1 MVKKDNERINHF
13 SIRKL
18 SIGAASVLLS
28 TTLYFG
34 VNISNS
40 TVHAAEETTNTSTI
54 PVTDNTNPAKESSIE
69 PTSQLEQTTQ
79 DQNNKS
85 TLIQQKNV
93 STEKV
98 ENKVNQDNTSVKKE
112 VTKPSANIIYAGS
125 TQNVQVN
132 GWFKVEVN
140 SGTLTNIPQGSSYQ
154 IAIGQNLPLNY
165 NRLDINIPKFSVTN
179 NGEGVFDVTADGDYT
194 NASFDIIAS
203 MSYIEPISANKTI
216 TLPVTIT
223 HNGQTTNLDT
233 QVNITPE
240 PKKTE
245 SEAHP
250 LIYYKCFGLNPQ
262 TNRISWGVY
271 VNYNE
276 EELKDVDIS
285 AVFNGDQQ
293 LVKDSIAVYAP
304 TQDELGDGINTE
316 KYPDNTYNYDL
327 SAQMQKESTST
338 SVKLQQAGP
347 FVVDGKNYSKQ
358 PLYIYFQT
366 QLPSSANVSSGEGL
380 SKYSSVLNLKASGI
394 AVHTPPTSPAASGNG
409 GQADGENIPVAVSET
424 KSINETINYL
434 YEGTNKTAAPQY
446 KAVPIT
452 FTRTGEKNVVTGK
465 VTWGKWSAD
474 ESFKAVTSPT
484 IKGYTADKKVIAS
497 QSVNPDSKD
506 LVFDVYYTKNA
517 PTKVSETRTINETI
531 NYLYEGTNK
540 TAAPQYKAVPITFTR
555 TGEKDAV
562 TDKVTW
568 GKWSADESFKA
579 VTSPTIKGYTV
590 DKKVVTSQSVNPDSK
605 DLEFDVYYTKN
616 APTKVS
622 ESRTINEII
631 NYLYE
636 GTNKTA
642 APQYK
647 AVPITFTR
655 TGEKDAVTG
664 KVTWGKWSADEN
676 FKAVTSPTLKGYTAD
691 KKVIASQSVNP
702 DSKDLVFNVYYS
714 KNEQTSGTV
723 LLQDDD
729 VINETI
735 KYIYADS
742 GLQAAPTYKNAI
754 GFTREGISNGKTT
767 TWKTWSPENR
777 TFEAV
782 TSPNIAGYTVSK
794 KVVNAIAVKPGDKDI
809 EVTIYYT
816 PIPDPTPVPNPE
828 PTPQPH
834 PQPTPTSSSNP
845 GPTPDVSQPHAAITS
860 EENTKVIVK
869 QPNKSQ
875 VIAIT
880 TGDSDKKDIATQVQG
895 QKNETLPQTG
905 SQRNE
910 LGLIGLG
917 ISLVAT
923 MLSLIGFNKKKEH

>member
-1 MVKKDNERINHF
+1 MEKKDNERINHF

-28 TTLYFG
+28 TSLYFG

-40 TVHAAEETTNTSTI
+40 TVHAAEETTNTSTS
-54 PVTDNTNPAKESSIE
+54 PVADNTKPAKESSTE
-69 PTSQLEQTTQ
+69 SASQLEQTTQ

-203 MSYIEPISANKTI
+203 MSYTEPASANKTI

-285 AVFNGDQQ
+285 AIFNGDQQ

-327 SAQMQKESTST
+327 SAQMQKESTPT

-424 KSINETINYL
+424 K
-434 YEGTNKTAAPQY
+434 
-446 KAVPIT
+446 
-452 FTRTGEKNVVTGK
+452 
-465 VTWGKWSAD
+465 
-474 ESFKAVTSPT
+474 
-484 IKGYTADKKVIAS
+484 
-497 QSVNPDSKD
+497 
-506 LVFDVYYTKNA
+506 
-517 PTKVSETRTINETI
+517 TINETI

-540 TAAPQYKAVPITFTR
+540 LAAPQYKAVPITFKR
-555 TGEKDAV
+555 TGEKNV
-562 TDKVTW
+562 
-568 GKWSADESFKA
+568 
-579 VTSPTIKGYTV
+579 
-590 DKKVVTSQSVNPDSK
+590 
-605 DLEFDVYYTKN
+605 
-616 APTKVS
+616 
-622 ESRTINEII
+622 
-631 NYLYE
+631 
-636 GTNKTA
+636 
-642 APQYK
+642 
-647 AVPITFTR
+647 
-655 TGEKDAVTG
+655 VTG

-676 FKAVTSPTLKGYTAD
+676 FKAVTSPTIKGYTAD

-767 TWKTWSPENR
+767 TWKTWNPENG

-794 KVVNAIAVKPGDKDI
+794 KVVNAMAVKPGDKDI
-809 EVTIYYT
+809 EITVYYT
-816 PIPDPTPVPNPE
+816 PIPSPTPTPDPTPDPDPD

-834 PQPTPTSSSNP
+834 PQPTPTPSPNP
-845 GPTPDVSQPHAAITS
+845 DPTPDVPQPHAAITS
-860 EENTKVIVK
+860 EENTRVIVK
-869 QPNKSQ
+869 HPNKSQ

-880 TGDSDKKDIATQVQG
+880 TGHSDKKDIATQVQG
-895 QKNETLPQTG
+895 QEKEALPQTG

-923 MLSLIGFNKKKEH
+923 MLSLVGFNEKKEH

>member
-1 MVKKDNERINHF
+1 MARKDNERINHF

-40 TVHAAEETTNTSTI
+40 TVHAAEETTSTSTI
-54 PVTDNTNPAKESSIE
+54 PVTDNTKPAKESS
-69 PTSQLEQTTQ
+69 TKSASQLEPTTQ
-79 DQNNKS
+79 DQNNTS
-85 TLIQQKNV
+85 TLIQQKNA
-93 STEKV
+93 SPEKV
-98 ENKVNQDNTSVKKE
+98 ENKVSQDNTSVKKE

-179 NGEGVFDVTADGDYT
+179 NGEGIFDVTADGDYT

-203 MSYIEPISANKTI
+203 MSYKEPISANKTI

-262 TNRISWGVY
+262 TKRISWGVY

-276 EELKDVDIS
+276 EELKDVDVS
-285 AVFNGDQQ
+285 AIFNGDQQ

-327 SAQMQKESTST
+327 SAQMQKESTPT

-424 KSINETINYL
+424 K
-434 YEGTNKTAAPQY
+434 
-446 KAVPIT
+446 
-452 FTRTGEKNVVTGK
+452 
-465 VTWGKWSAD
+465 
-474 ESFKAVTSPT
+474 
-484 IKGYTADKKVIAS
+484 
-497 QSVNPDSKD
+497 
-506 LVFDVYYTKNA
+506 
-517 PTKVSETRTINETI
+517 TINETI

-540 TAAPQYKAVPITFTR
+540 TVAPQYKAVPITFKR

-579 VTSPTIKGYTV
+579 VTSPTI
-590 DKKVVTSQSVNPDSK
+590 
-605 DLEFDVYYTKN
+605 
-616 APTKVS
+616 
-622 ESRTINEII
+622 
-631 NYLYE
+631 
-636 GTNKTA
+636 
-642 APQYK
+642 
-647 AVPITFTR
+647 
-655 TGEKDAVTG
+655 
-664 KVTWGKWSADEN
+664 
-676 FKAVTSPTLKGYTAD
+676 KGYTAD

-767 TWKTWSPENR
+767 TWKTWNPENG
-777 TFEAV
+777 TFEAI

-794 KVVNAIAVKPGDKDI
+794 KVVNAMAVKPGDKDI
-809 EVTIYYT
+809 EITVYYT
-816 PIPDPTPVPNPE
+816 PIPSPTPTPDPTPVPDPD

-834 PQPTPTSSSNP
+834 PQPTPTPSPNP
-845 GPTPDVSQPHAAITS
+845 DLTPDVPQPHAAITS
-860 EENTKVIVK
+860 EENTRVIVK

-880 TGDSDKKDIATQVQG
+880 TGHSDKKDIATQVQG
-895 QKNETLPQTG
+895 QKKETLPQTG

-923 MLSLIGFNKKKEH
+923 MLSLVGFNKKKEH

>member
-1 MVKKDNERINHF
+1 MEKKDNERINHF

-40 TVHAAEETTNTSTI
+40 TVHAAEETTNTSTS
-54 PVTDNTNPAKESSIE
+54 PVADNTKPAKESSTE
-69 PTSQLEQTTQ
+69 SASQLEQTTQ

-179 NGEGVFDVTADGDYT
+179 NGEGVFDVTSDGDYT

-203 MSYIEPISANKTI
+203 MSYKEPISANKTI

-262 TNRISWGVY
+262 TKRISWGVY

-276 EELKDVDIS
+276 EELKDVDVS
-285 AVFNGDQQ
+285 AIFNGDQQ

-327 SAQMQKESTST
+327 SAQMQKESTPT

-424 KSINETINYL
+424 KTINETINYL
-434 YEGTNKTAAPQY
+434 YEGTNKLAAPQY

-452 FTRTGEKNVVTGK
+452 FKRTGEKNVVTGK

-579 VTSPTIKGYTV
+579 VTSPTIKGYT
-590 DKKVVTSQSVNPDSK
+590 
-605 DLEFDVYYTKN
+605 
-616 APTKVS
+616 
-622 ESRTINEII
+622 
-631 NYLYE
+631 
-636 GTNKTA
+636 
-642 APQYK
+642 
-647 AVPITFTR
+647 
-655 TGEKDAVTG
+655 
-664 KVTWGKWSADEN
+664 
-676 FKAVTSPTLKGYTAD
+676 AD

-767 TWKTWSPENR
+767 TWKTWNPENG

-794 KVVNAIAVKPGDKDI
+794 KIVNAIAVKPGDKDI
-809 EVTIYYT
+809 EITVYYT
-816 PIPDPTPVPNPE
+816 PIPSPTPTPDPTPVPDPDPV

-834 PQPTPTSSSNP
+834 PQPTPTPSPNP
-845 GPTPDVSQPHAAITS
+845 DPTPDVPQPHAAITS
-860 EENTKVIVK
+860 EENTRVIVK

-880 TGDSDKKDIATQVQG
+880 TGHSDKKDIATQVQG
-895 QKNETLPQTG
+895 QEKEALPQTG
-905 SQRNE
+905 SKRNE

-923 MLSLIGFNKKKEH
+923 MLSLAGFNKKKKY

>member
-40 TVHAAEETTNTSTI
+40 TVHAAEETTNTSTS
-54 PVTDNTNPAKESSIE
+54 PVADNTKPTKESSTE
-69 PTSQLEQTTQ
+69 SASQLEQTTQ

-85 TLIQQKNV
+85 TLTQQKNV

-165 NRLDINIPKFSVTN
+165 NRLDINIPKFSVAN

-203 MSYIEPISANKTI
+203 MSYTEPISANKTI

-394 AVHTPPTSPAASGNG
+394 AVQTPPTSPAASGNG

-465 VTWGKWSAD
+465 VTWGKWSAA

-484 IKGYTADKKVIAS
+484 IKGYTADKKVITS
-497 QSVNPDSKD
+497 QSINPDSKD

-540 TAAPQYKAVPITFTR
+540 AAAPQYKAVPITFTR

-579 VTSPTIKGYTV
+579 VTSPTI
-590 DKKVVTSQSVNPDSK
+590 
-605 DLEFDVYYTKN
+605 
-616 APTKVS
+616 
-622 ESRTINEII
+622 
-631 NYLYE
+631 
-636 GTNKTA
+636 
-642 APQYK
+642 
-647 AVPITFTR
+647 
-655 TGEKDAVTG
+655 
-664 KVTWGKWSADEN
+664 
-676 FKAVTSPTLKGYTAD
+676 KGYTAD

-742 GLQAAPTYKNAI
+742 GLQAAPTYKNAT

-767 TWKTWSPENR
+767 TWKTWNPENG

-834 PQPTPTSSSNP
+834 PQPTPTPVPNP
-845 GPTPDVSQPHAAITS
+845 EPTPQSHPQPTPTPSPNPEPTPDVSQPHAAITS

-880 TGDSDKKDIATQVQG
+880 TGDSNKKDIATQVQG

>member
-1 MVKKDNERINHF
+1 MEKKDNERINHF

-40 TVHAAEETTNTSTI
+40 TVHAAEETTNTSTS
-54 PVTDNTNPAKESSIE
+54 PVADNTKPAKESSTE
-69 PTSQLEQTTQ
+69 SASQLEQTTQ

-203 MSYIEPISANKTI
+203 MSYKEPISANKTI

-262 TNRISWGVY
+262 TKRISWGVY

-276 EELKDVDIS
+276 EELKDVDVS
-285 AVFNGDQQ
+285 AIFNGDQQ

-327 SAQMQKESTST
+327 SAQMQKESTPT

-394 AVHTPPTSPAASGNG
+394 AVHTPPTSPASSGNG

-424 KSINETINYL
+424 KTINETINYL

-465 VTWGKWSAD
+465 VTWGKWNAD
-474 ESFKAVTSPT
+474 ENFKAVTSPT

-497 QSVNPDSKD
+497 QN
-506 LVFDVYYTKNA
+506 
-517 PTKVSETRTINETI
+517 
-531 NYLYEGTNK
+531 
-540 TAAPQYKAVPITFTR
+540 
-555 TGEKDAV
+555 
-562 TDKVTW
+562 
-568 GKWSADESFKA
+568 
-579 VTSPTIKGYTV
+579 
-590 DKKVVTSQSVNPDSK
+590 
-605 DLEFDVYYTKN
+605 
-616 APTKVS
+616 
-622 ESRTINEII
+622 
-631 NYLYE
+631 
-636 GTNKTA
+636 
-642 APQYK
+642 
-647 AVPITFTR
+647 
-655 TGEKDAVTG
+655 
-664 KVTWGKWSADEN
+664 
-676 FKAVTSPTLKGYTAD
+676 
-691 KKVIASQSVNP
+691 VNP

-735 KYIYADS
+735 QYIYADS

-767 TWKTWSPENR
+767 IWKTWNPENG
-777 TFEAV
+777 TFDAV

-794 KVVNAIAVKPGDKDI
+794 KVVNAMTVKPGDKDI
-809 EVTIYYT
+809 EITIYYT
-816 PIPDPTPVPNPE
+816 PIPSPTPTPDPTPVPDPD

-834 PQPTPTSSSNP
+834 PE
-845 GPTPDVSQPHAAITS
+845 PTPDVPQPHAATPS

-875 VIAIT
+875 MIAIT
-880 TGDSDKKDIATQVQG
+880 TGHSDKKDIATQVQD
-895 QKNETLPQTG
+895 QEKEALPQTG

-923 MLSLIGFNKKKEH
+923 MLSLVGFNKKKEH